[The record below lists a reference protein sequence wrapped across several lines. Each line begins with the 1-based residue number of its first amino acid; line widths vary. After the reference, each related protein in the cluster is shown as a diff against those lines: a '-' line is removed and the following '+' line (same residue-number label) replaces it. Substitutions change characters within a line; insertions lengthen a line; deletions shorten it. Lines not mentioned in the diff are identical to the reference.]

1 MVEVDS
7 KTRVGSHIVLYD
19 GICGLCNNFVKFILR
34 RDQNHKFLFA
44 SLQSDFA
51 YRALSKYNRNSKDL
65 NTVFVIVDYGL
76 KSERLLLR
84 AKAAIYVLSELGN
97 AWRLLALLNLL
108 PDSVLDAGYGLV
120 AKNRYSWFGKYD
132 SCQMPDTATSE
143 RFIEV

>member
-1 MVEVDS
+1 MVEVDA

-19 GICGLCNNFVKFILR
+19 GICGLCNNFVKFVLQH
-34 RDQNHKFLFA
+34 DHNQKFLFA

-51 YRALSKYNRNSKDL
+51 YRALSKHNRNPKDL

-76 KSERLLLR
+76 KSERLLVR

-97 AWRLLALLNLL
+97 AWRLCALLNLL
-108 PDSVLDAGYGLV
+108 PDPLLDAAYNLI

-132 SCQMPDTATSE
+132 SCQMPDTATMT

>member
-1 MVEVDS
+1 MVEVNA

-19 GICGLCNNFVKFILR
+19 GICGLCNNFVQFVLR
-34 RDQNHKFLFA
+34 HDHTQKFLFA

-51 YRALSKYNRNSKDL
+51 YRALSKHNRNPKDL

-76 KSERLLLR
+76 KSERLLTR

-97 AWRLLALLNLL
+97 AWRLCALLNLF
-108 PDSVLDAGYGLV
+108 PDSLLDAAYNLI
-120 AKNRYSWFGKYD
+120 AKYRYRWFGKYD
-132 SCQMPDTATSE
+132 TCQMPAADTSA

>member
-1 MVEVDS
+1 MVEVDA

-19 GICGLCNNFVKFILR
+19 GICGLCNNFVKFVLQH
-34 RDQNHKFLFA
+34 DHNQKFLFA

-51 YRALSKYNRNSKDL
+51 YRALSKHNRNPKDL

-76 KSERLLLR
+76 KSERLLVR

-97 AWRLLALLNLL
+97 AWRLCALFNLL
-108 PDSVLDAGYGLV
+108 PDALLDAAYNLI

-132 SCQMPDTATSE
+132 SCQMPDTATMT